1 MKSSPA
7 WRGGVYI
14 YANAV
19 YMYSTFTLATLCINI
34 ILKNDNDDDDDG
46 DDGDDVNDVLDK
58 RKLSRRPHAQEE
70 DKKIRENQD
79 KRVRKAG

>member
-1 MKSSPA
+1 MRKVQYTTKNPDA
-7 WRGGVYI
+7 MDDVDGGSASAHGV
-14 YANAV
+14 
-19 YMYSTFTLATLCINI
+19 
-34 ILKNDNDDDDDG
+34 G

-79 KRVRKAG
+79 KRVRKPR